1 MSEVCMALPADG
13 ACAQKPQLS
22 VVVIGRNEGERL
34 VRCLNSVS
42 LIRGV
47 AGQVEVIYVDS
58 ASTDGSPQVASA
70 RNAQV
75 VVLESGK
82 RTAARGRNAGWQTAS
97 APYVLFLDGD
107 TILHPDFARIALSN
121 LKGNQDIA
129 AVWGHRRELY
139 PDRSVYN
146 RVADLDWVYAPG
158 FTDYCG
164 GDVLMRRSALA
175 EVGGYDA
182 DLIAGEEPELCRRL
196 RARSHRILHIDAPMT
211 LHDLDLRRFSQY
223 WRHAVRAGYAYAEM
237 SHRFGGSSDPMW
249 LRESRRNVL
258 AGTFWMAW
266 LAAAL
271 GTILLASLWAVPGI
285 ALWIA
290 ATVALSARSGWKARS
305 KAPGQPALLLLY
317 GVHSH
322 LQQIPILFGQFKYF
336 RDRHFGKQRK
346 LIEYKEGANA

>member
-1 MSEVCMALPADG
+1 MSDVPMTLSTDD
-13 ACAQKPQLS
+13 ACAHKPHLS
-22 VVVIGRNEGERL
+22 VVIIGRNEGERL

-47 AGQVEVIYVDS
+47 EGQVEVIYVDS
-58 ASTDGSPQVASA
+58 ASTDGSPQAARA
-70 RNAQV
+70 RNAHV
-75 VVLESGK
+75 VILESGK

-107 TILHPDFARIALSN
+107 TILHRDFARIALGS
-121 LKGNQDIA
+121 LKADQGIA
-129 AVWGHRRELY
+129 AVWGHRRELN

-164 GDVLMRRSALA
+164 GDALMRRSALS
-175 EVGGYDA
+175 EVGGFDA

-196 RARSHRILHIDAPMT
+196 RARSYRILHVDAPMT

-237 SHRFGGSSDPMW
+237 SHRFRGSSDPMW
-249 LRESRRNVL
+249 SRESKKNLL
-258 AGTFWMAW
+258 AGMFWMLW
-266 LAAAL
+266 FAAAL
-271 GTILLASLWAVPGI
+271 GVLLFASLWAVPGI

-290 ATVALSARSGWKARS
+290 ATVGLTARSAWKARS
-305 KAPGQPALLLLY
+305 KAPGRPALLLLY

-322 LQQIPILFGQFKYF
+322 LQQIPILFGQVKYL
-336 RDRHFGKQRK
+336 RDRHLGKQRK